1 MVEFVKKFNKICK
14 SLNYKF
20 KDLSLLKLALTHSSY
35 SAEQEANN
43 QRLEFLGDAI
53 LNAVISEHLYKLM
66 PHVNEG
72 DLTRIRSLLVKEDA
86 LAVIAKNLIIPE
98 YLILGV
104 GEQKTGGINKNSI
117 LADTLEA
124 IIGAI
129 YLDSD
134 FLIVN
139 NLVLSW
145 YVGSKLYKDAIKLK
159 DNTASKDAKTILQ
172 EFLQAKAIELPIYK
186 VIKIT
191 GKPHNQKFTVEC
203 IVPGLDVKSTNI
215 YGTGTSRK
223 QAEQAAAKK
232 ILKLLCYSYC

>member
-1 MVEFVKKFNKICK
+1 MVESVKKFNKICK

-20 KDLSLLKLALTHSSY
+20 NNLDLLKLALTHSSY
-35 SAEQEANN
+35 KEINN

-53 LNAVISEHLYKLM
+53 LSSIISDHLYKLM
-66 PHVNEG
+66 PQANEG
-72 DLTRIRSLLVKEDA
+72 DLTRIRSLLVRGDT
-86 LAVIAKNLIIPE
+86 LAVIAKKLIMQD

-134 FLIVN
+134 FLTVN
-139 NLVLSW
+139 NIVLEW
-145 YVGSKLYKDAIKLK
+145 YLGSKIYKNSLKLDNNNAFK
-159 DNTASKDAKTILQ
+159 DPKTILQ
-172 EFLQAKAIELPIYK
+172 EVLQAKAMELPIYK

-203 IVPGLDVKSTNI
+203 IVPGVDVKGKSI

-232 ILKLLCYSYC
+232 IFKLL